1 MNNLKEYNENNDTNI
16 NTSTT
21 TTTTTTTL
29 SPAAE
34 QFLKT
39 LPDLSFMLITP
50 YVENGKE

>member
-1 MNNLKEYNENNDTNI
+1 MKEYNENNGTNNI
-16 NTSTT
+16 ITSSSTPSSSST
-21 TTTTTTTL
+21 S

-34 QFLKT
+34 QFIKS